1 METPKVLVAGISP
14 KTVALARAAF
24 EPLGYQ
30 IITAQPMSVALFL
43 AHKNLPE
50 LIICPYEMLD
60 GDGQT
65 FLTEVQRDDELCQI
79 PFVFCIEELPETS
92 AEFTAI
98 RDGASKVVSNLLTP
112 AEFLGLVMPLI
123 DERLASKG
131 KRAETTPE

>member
-1 METPKVLVAGISP
+1 MDTPKVLVAGPSL
-14 KTVALARAAF
+14 KTVALARDAF

-65 FLTEVQRDDELCQI
+65 FLSEVQRDDELCHI
-79 PFVFCIEELPETS
+79 PFFFCIEDL
-92 AEFTAI
+92 
-98 RDGASKVVSNLLTP
+98 
-112 AEFLGLVMPLI
+112 
-123 DERLASKG
+123 
-131 KRAETTPE
+131 AETRA

>member
-1 METPKVLVAGISP
+1 METPKVLVAGTSN

-50 LIICPYEMLD
+50 LIISPYEMLD

-65 FLTEVQRDDELCQI
+65 FLTEIQRDDELCQI
-79 PFVFCIEELPETS
+79 PFVFCIEEQPETS
-92 AEFTAI
+92 AEFSAI
-98 RDGASKVVSNLLTP
+98 REGASKVVVNRITA
-112 AEFLGLVMPLI
+112 AEFLALVMPLI
-123 DERLASKG
+123 EERLARKG